1 NQHESH
7 TVTKNGEKMF
17 IRPIRPEDA
26 PLFVDLFNSLSPQSV
41 YYRFF
46 SPISHLRHNVV
57 ARFTQ
62 IDYDRE
68 IALAA
73 IYESPSAEGKE
84 RCEKISG
91 VARVITEPDG
101 KRAEFSV
108 LVSDSWQGKGIGA
121 ALLERCLKIAREDS
135 AVEKVWGL
143 VLSENRHML
152 ALGRKAGFTVEKQPD
167 SNDFLLSLEFQ
178 KS

>member
-1 NQHESH
+1 
-7 TVTKNGEKMF
+7 
-17 IRPIRPEDA
+17 
-26 PLFVDLFNSLSPQSV
+26 
-41 YYRFF
+41 
-46 SPISHLRHNVV
+46 VV

-73 IYESPSAEGKE
+73 IHESPPEKGKE
-84 RCEKISG
+84 RCEKMSG

-101 KRAEFSV
+101 KHAEFSV
-108 LVSDSWQGKGIGA
+108 LISDSWQGKGIGA
-121 ALLERCLKIAREDS
+121 ALLEHCLKIAREDS
-135 AVEKVWGL
+135 TVEKVWGL
-143 VLSENRHML
+143 VLPENRHML
-152 ALGRKAGFTVEKQPD
+152 ALGRKAGFTVEKQPN